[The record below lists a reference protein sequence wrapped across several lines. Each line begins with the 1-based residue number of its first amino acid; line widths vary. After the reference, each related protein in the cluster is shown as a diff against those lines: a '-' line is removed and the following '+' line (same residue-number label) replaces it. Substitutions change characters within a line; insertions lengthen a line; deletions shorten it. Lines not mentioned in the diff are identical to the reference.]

1 MFETGQ
7 YCNQTKYSNA
17 EIDALWEKGFTELN
31 KEKREEI
38 YKQIQQDISKDAP
51 IYTID
56 YEQNL
61 MAAQKN
67 LKGIKDAKPSPAIL
81 FEDWSKLYV
90 E

>member
-1 MFETGQ
+1 MG
-7 YCNQTKYSNA
+7 
-17 EIDALWEKGFTELN
+17 KGFTELN

-61 MAAQKN
+61 MAAQKSKRIN
-67 LKGIKDAKPSPAIL
+67 LKDAKTISCNII
-81 FEDWSKLYV
+81 
-90 E
+90 